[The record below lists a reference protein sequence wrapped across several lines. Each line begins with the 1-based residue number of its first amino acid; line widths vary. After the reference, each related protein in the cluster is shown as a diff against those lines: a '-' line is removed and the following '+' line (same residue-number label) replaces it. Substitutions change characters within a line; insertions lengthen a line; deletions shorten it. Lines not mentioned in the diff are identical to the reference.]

1 MVKRKGDNDAATGV
15 KRGSHDEQRREAR
28 NPHEKWILG
37 GLTSLILTLI
47 LALVSCY

>member
-28 NPHEKWILG
+28 NPHEKMDLGWIN
-37 GLTSLILTLI
+37 
-47 LALVSCY
+47 